1 MRLTADSIMT
11 HPWMIGYGIPSL
23 HLPAKF
29 TENMKEYNAKRKL
42 KRAGYMVMAA
52 NRFKNILKNKKC

>member
-1 MRLTADSIMT
+1 
-11 HPWMIGYGIPSL
+11 MIGYGIPSL